1 MPMRTLLAS
10 IFCLCAVTVFGQEFR
25 KTDFA
30 TGSLT
35 NVPATIAGGSTS
47 NINCVL
53 FTSPGKGIALF
64 PVLSSTNP
72 AATGDVYFEIA
83 YAKDTTLTSW
93 TTTGNTFITNALNG
107 TNAVIGRHVLS
118 ASDLDP
124 VAAVKV
130 LYVRSTND
138 ATNTATISGVG
149 YSLRY

>member
-35 NVPATIAGGSTS
+35 NVPA
-47 NINCVL
+47 
-53 FTSPGKGIALF
+53 
-64 PVLSSTNP
+64 
-72 AATGDVYFEIA
+72 
-83 YAKDTTLTSW
+83 
-93 TTTGNTFITNALNG
+93 
-107 TNAVIGRHVLS
+107 
-118 ASDLDP
+118 
-124 VAAVKV
+124 AVKV